1 MQEEAVKVEAVKEH
15 ESRNVRPQRTLIYLL
30 LTLGLALGGT
40 SLAQTIDYFSFTAG
54 SAQIDALEH
63 LIEVFEEENPGITVN
78 YATADFGS
86 YFTKLQTDF
95 AAGNAPDVF
104 ELNYENFVT
113 FASRDTLLPL
123 GDYLANSE
131 NISENTFY
139 PAALDAFS
147 RDGNQYGLP
156 ITFSTVLLFYNQ
168 DMFDE
173 AGLSYPDDSW
183 TWDDVIS
190 AAEQLT
196 DEGNRVW
203 GIHQPVQFHEFYK
216 AAAQAGGGLT
226 VSPEVQIDTPE
237 NREALH
243 YLVDKQLV
251 HGVMPSAAQMS
262 GAGDTDLFA
271 NQQLAMV
278 VTGIWMFD
286 FFIQNADFN
295 WDVAVE
301 PGGAQ
306 KATHFFSNSAV
317 VSRQTENPEAAYKWV
332 EFLAA
337 HPETVATRIEES
349 WELSALSLE
358 EGEAVGAYLEQ
369 PVPANREAVFESL
382 RYAVVPPVVEN
393 QPELTDIV
401 NQELEA
407 ALLGQKSVEDAL
419 ADAQRR
425 VEAMVD

>member
-1 MQEEAVKVEAVKEH
+1 MKNLK
-15 ESRNVRPQRTLIYLL
+15 SRSRQALSTLL
-30 LTLGLALGGT
+30 LVLGLMGGTALG
-40 SLAQTIDYFSFTAG
+40 QTIDYFSFTAG
-54 SAQIDALEH
+54 ADQIDALEH
-63 LIEVFEEENPGITVN
+63 LIEVFEEENPGITIN
-78 YATADFGS
+78 YNTADFGS

-113 FASRDTLLPL
+113 FASRGTLLPL
-123 GDYLANSE
+123 DDLLASSE
-131 NISENTFY
+131 NISASTFY
-139 PAALDAFS
+139 PAALQAFS
-147 RDGNQYGLP
+147 RDGVQYGLP

-168 DMFDE
+168 DMFDA
-173 AGLSYPDDSW
+173 AGVSYPSDEW
-183 TWDDVIS
+183 TWDDVIA

-196 DEGNRVW
+196 DAENRVW
-203 GIHQPVQFHEFYK
+203 GIHQPVQFWEFYK

-226 VSPEVQIDTPE
+226 VTPEVRIDSPE

-243 YLVDKQLV
+243 YLVDKLAV
-251 HGVMPSAAQMS
+251 HGVMPSAAEMS

-271 NQQLAMV
+271 NQQIGMIL
-278 VTGIWMFD
+278 TGIWMFD

-295 WDVAVE
+295 WNVAIE

-317 VSRQTENPEAAYKWV
+317 VASTTDDADAAFKWV

-349 WELSALSLE
+349 WELSALSLDQ
-358 EGEAVGAYLEQ
+358 GEAAEAYLSQ
-369 PVPANREAVFESL
+369 PMPANREAVFESL
-382 RYAVVPPVVEN
+382 RYAVVPPVLEN
-393 QPELTDIV
+393 QQQLTDIV

-407 ALLGQKSVEDAL
+407 ALLGQKTVDEAL
-419 ADAQRR
+419 ASAQQR
-425 VEAMVD
+425 VEELVND

>member
-1 MQEEAVKVEAVKEH
+1 MKVPQARQ
-15 ESRNVRPQRTLIYLL
+15 RNALAALL
-30 LTLGLALGGT
+30 LAFGLAWTGAA
-40 SLAQTIDYFSFTAG
+40 LAQTIEYFSFTTGAD
-54 SAQIDALEH
+54 QIDALEH
-63 LIEVFEEENPGITVN
+63 LIETFEAENPGIEIQYN
-78 YATADFGS
+78 TADFGS

-113 FASRDTLLPL
+113 FASRGTLLPL
-123 GDYLANSE
+123 DEHLAASS
-131 NISENTFY
+131 NISDGTFY
-139 PAALDAFS
+139 PAALQAFS
-147 RDGNQYGLP
+147 SDGVQYGLP
-156 ITFSTVLLFYNQ
+156 ITFSTVLLYYNK
-168 DMFDE
+168 DMFDA
-173 AGLSYPDDSW
+173 AGVSYPDASW
-183 TWDDVIS
+183 TWDDVIA
-190 AAEQLT
+190 AAERLT
-196 DEGNRVW
+196 DADRRVW
-203 GIHQPVQFHEFYK
+203 GIHQPVQFWEFYK

-226 VSPEVQIDTPE
+226 ISPTVRIDSPE

-243 YLVDKQLV
+243 YLVDKLAV

-271 NQQLAMV
+271 NQQLAMI

-286 FFIQNADFN
+286 FFIQNAGFE

-301 PGGAQ
+301 PGGAN
-306 KATHFFSNSAV
+306 KATHFFSNAAV
-317 VSRQTENPEAAYKWV
+317 VSNTTRNAEAAYKWV

-358 EGEAVGAYLEQ
+358 EGDAAEAYLSR

-382 RYAVVPPVVEN
+382 RYAVTPPVLEN
-393 QPELTDIV
+393 QQELTDIV

-407 ALLGQKSVEDAL
+407 ALLGRKTVEAAL

-425 VEAMVD
+425 VEALVDQ

>member
-1 MQEEAVKVEAVKEH
+1 MNTLKSHAGKVV
-15 ESRNVRPQRTLIYLL
+15 TTLL
-30 LTLGLALGGT
+30 LVLGLTGGTALG
-40 SLAQTIDYFSFTAG
+40 QTIDYFSFTAG
-54 SAQIDALEH
+54 ADQIDALEH
-63 LIEVFEEENPGITVN
+63 LIETFEAENPGITIN
-78 YATADFGS
+78 YNTADFGS

-123 GDYLANSE
+123 GDHISASQS
-131 NISENTFY
+131 ISEGTFY
-139 PAALDAFS
+139 PAALEAFS
-147 RDGNQYGLP
+147 RDGVQYGLP

-168 DMFDE
+168 DMFDA
-173 AGLSYPDDSW
+173 AGVSYPDASW
-183 TWDDVIS
+183 TWDDVIA

-196 DEGNRVW
+196 DSDNRVW
-203 GIHQPVQFHEFYK
+203 GIHQPVQFWEFYK

-226 VSPEVQIDTPE
+226 VSPEVQIDSPE

-243 YLVDKQLV
+243 YLVDKLAV
-251 HGVMPSAAQMS
+251 HGVMPSAAEMS

-271 NQQLAMV
+271 NQQIGMIL
-278 VTGIWMFD
+278 TGIWMFD

-295 WDVAVE
+295 WDVAIE

-306 KATHFFSNSAV
+306 KATHFFSNAAV
-317 VSRQTENPEAAYKWV
+317 VSRTSDNADAAFKWV

-358 EGEAVGAYLEQ
+358 HGEAAEAYLSQ

-382 RYAVVPPVVEN
+382 RYAVTPPVLEN
-393 QPELTDIV
+393 QQQLTDIV
-401 NQELEA
+401 NQELES
-407 ALLGQKSVEDAL
+407 ALLGQKTVEEALASAQERVEDL
-419 ADAQRR
+419 
-425 VEAMVD
+425 VNE